1 MINKTLFVVPVFLF
15 SMSTSIVQ
23 AEKAAVD
30 CSTAKNDLS
39 HLQHEKKSTDERK
52 VKGVLS
58 ILPIGIVI
66 NAVTSDEK
74 KNESQEMHIDE
85 YNKKI
90 DERIAEIKAACGDKP
105 TSAGEQA
112 SEHM

>member
-1 MINKTLFVVPVFLF
+1 MINKILFVVPVFLF

-23 AEKAAVD
+23 AKKAAID
-30 CSTAKNDLS
+30 CSTAKNDLT
-39 HLQHEKKSTDERK
+39 HLQYEKKSTDERK
-52 VKGVLS
+52 VKSVLS

-66 NAVTSDEK
+66 NLATSGEE

-90 DERIAEIKAACGDKP
+90 DERIAEIKAACGDP
-105 TSAGEQA
+105 TSAKEHDA
-112 SEHM
+112 SKHM

>member
-1 MINKTLFVVPVFLF
+1 MINKILFVVPVFLF

-23 AEKAAVD
+23 AKKAAID
-30 CSTAKNDLS
+30 CSTAKNDLT
-39 HLQHEKKSTDERK
+39 HLQYEKKSTDERK

-66 NAVTSDEK
+66 NLEE

-90 DERIAEIKAACGDKP
+90 DERIAEIKAACGDP
-105 TSAGEQA
+105 TSAKEHDA
-112 SEHM
+112 SKHM